1 MPSIRT
7 VSSALLPADRSPR
20 GVVAHGLRVLLSVA
34 LLAGGLSIV
43 LTALATIG
51 TWAWPQPT
59 YDQFRLYPIYL
70 EQPFPDNVLQREN
83 QHRPIV
89 PGLVRVAEIH
99 WFAANQWLQIGFGL
113 ACAVLT
119 AGLVAFAGL
128 RASTLPWPVRAAAA
142 AAAGIGV
149 FWLGNARMLMHGNEL
164 VHAYLLT
171 LCVVVG
177 AFAVWRARGDAPL
190 RWMGVASAAGCVATF
205 CFGPGIAAFPAFA
218 LAAWC
223 ARVPRRGWLLPLAA
237 CVACLVLYVAVLPDG
252 GGVRNGIALRPFDSV
267 VMAARLLSSPWINAW
282 LGFGEPA
289 YIPLYATLLA
299 NDGAGWLPQSA
310 DAVQQATGLTW
321 RVGLAVAIGFTG
333 LAVLAAWLLRALVK
347 RDVGSRLE
355 LVAATLM
362 LFGAASMLTLAL
374 GRLDYLEQQ
383 PNQVFADRYLV
394 WPCLFWLG
402 AVLMMLVARGRVG
415 QVTRPLAVAAMLALP
430 WLLWP
435 THKLGAGW
443 SATVYRAN
451 QTMAAAARSDVIDPE
466 VFWREDPSADWASKL
481 RSLELFRERH
491 LAMFATPGA
500 DAIGTTWSG
509 SLAPRGEGDGM
520 NLSAPV
526 PAGDVREGRHPYRF
540 FGVIVRG
547 ALPRG
552 DELIAVLDA
561 EDRIVGYGEVSFHGT
576 PVPHLRKRL
585 HPKRG
590 FDAFIRGFDP
600 GMRYRV
606 VVLDFV
612 RGEGRL
618 LGEVRRA
625 AGSDAVVPLP

>member
-1 MPSIRT
+1 M
-7 VSSALLPADRSPR
+7 
-20 GVVAHGLRVLLSVA
+20 
-34 LLAGGLSIV
+34 AGGLAIV
-43 LTALATIG
+43 LTALATIA

-70 EQPFPDNVLQREN
+70 ELPFPDNVLQREN

-99 WFAANQWLQIGFGL
+99 AFDANQWLQIGVGL
-113 ACAVLT
+113 GCALLT
-119 AGLVAFAGL
+119 AALVAFASL
-128 RASTLPWPVRAAAA
+128 RERALSWPVRAAGA

-177 AFAVWRARGDAPL
+177 AFAVWRARGESPL
-190 RWMGVASAAGCVATF
+190 RWMAVASAAGCVATF
-205 CFGPGIAAFPAFA
+205 CFGPGIATFPAFA

-223 ARVPRRGWLLPLAA
+223 ARVPRRGWWLPLAA
-237 CVACLVLYVAVLPDG
+237 CVLCLVLYVAVLPDG
-252 GGVRNGIALRPFDSV
+252 GGVRNTLALRPLDAL

-289 YIPLYATLLA
+289 YIPSFATLLV
-299 NDGAGWLPQSA
+299 NDGSGWLPQSA
-310 DAVQQATGLTW
+310 DAVQRITGLTW
-321 RVGLAVAIGFTG
+321 RTGLAALIGLAG
-333 LAVLAAWLLRALVK
+333 LAVLGAWLLRALLR

-374 GRLDYLEQQ
+374 GRLDYLVQRPE
-383 PNQVFADRYLV
+383 QVFADRYLV

-402 AVLMMLVARGRVG
+402 VVLMALVARGGVG
-415 QVTRPLAVAAMLALP
+415 RITRPLAVVAMLALP

-443 SATVYRAN
+443 AATVYRGN
-451 QTMAAAARSDVIDPE
+451 QTMAAAARSDVIDPA
-466 VFWREDPSADWASKL
+466 VFWREDPSADWDSKL
-481 RSLELFRERH
+481 RSLQLFRERR

-500 DAIGTTWSG
+500 DAIGTTWTG
-509 SLAPRGEGDGM
+509 TLAPRAVGDSM

-526 PAGDVREGRHPYRF
+526 PAADVRVGRRPFRF

-547 ALPRG
+547 ELPRG

-561 EDRIVGYGEVSFHGT
+561 DDRIVGYGEMSFHGT
-576 PVPHLRKRL
+576 PVPSLRKRL
-585 HPKRG
+585 HAKRG
-590 FDAFIRGFDP
+590 FDVFVRDYEPA
-600 GMRYRV
+600 MAYRV

-618 LGEVRRA
+618 LGEVRKPA
-625 AGSDAVVPLP
+625 AQADAMML